1 MLVKIIIVF
10 LGAMAIVGMIG
21 KVLFPGAM
29 SRLMLRKSSNKPP
42 VCKKCGRYVLGKAA
56 CDCSKG

>member
-1 MLVKIIIVF
+1 MLVKIVIVF

-29 SRLMLRKSSNKPP
+29 RRLTQRKSVAKSP
-42 VCKKCGRYVLGKAA
+42 VCGKCGRYVLGNTK
-56 CDCSKG
+56 CDCGKG